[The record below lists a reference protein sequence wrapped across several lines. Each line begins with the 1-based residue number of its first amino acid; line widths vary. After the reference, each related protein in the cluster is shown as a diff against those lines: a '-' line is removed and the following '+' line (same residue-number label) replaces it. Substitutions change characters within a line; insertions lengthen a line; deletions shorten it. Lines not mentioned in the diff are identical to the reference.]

1 MIRITAFEKAPKRK
15 GRRNLIII
23 FNVNLNDDKIE
34 NKNFGFSNLR
44 QYYYN
49 ILKFRTTYFYFLK
62 MLRINYDRRKLH
74 DSDHSH

>member
-44 QYYYN
+44 QQYHN
-49 ILKFRTTYFYFLK
+49 ILKFRPKFFLFFS
-62 MLRINYDRRKLH
+62 NF
-74 DSDHSH
+74 